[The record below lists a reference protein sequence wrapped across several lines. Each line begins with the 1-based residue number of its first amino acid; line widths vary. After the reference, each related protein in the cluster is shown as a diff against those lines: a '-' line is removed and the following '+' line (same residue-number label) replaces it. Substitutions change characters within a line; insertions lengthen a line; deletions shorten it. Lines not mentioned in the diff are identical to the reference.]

1 MNIHKIVV
9 IFFSILL
16 IGCSK
21 EDEDN
26 NVSYQIIE
34 EGNLSYTEEIIP
46 KQFVVF
52 ENENDWMEFLP
63 QIEER
68 NPSQAENLEN
78 LDFDFNNNSL
88 ILIIGE
94 FYNNCCSS
102 IIIKKVYRVENNLK
116 VEFQETGPG
125 LATALSQ
132 AFLVLRVSKE

>member
-21 EDEDN
+21 EEIDKR
-26 NVSYQIIE
+26 VSYQIIE

-52 ENENDWMEFLP
+52 ENEKDWMEFLP

-102 IIIKKVYRVENNLK
+102 ITINKVYRDENNLK

-132 AFLVLRVSKE
+132 AFLVLRVPTE